1 MKISKAC
8 FSHLLKK
15 SKACFS
21 HQLKKSK
28 ACYSHKLVIGIDGN
42 EANQGNRVGV
52 GQFAFNVIEQLEKID
67 KNNSYTIYLKDR
79 PLSDLPKERPG
90 WKYSVF
96 GPSKLW
102 TQIALPFKLF
112 TQKEK
117 IDFFYSPSH
126 YAPRFSPVPTIV
138 SIMDLWHHRH
148 PEQFTK
154 KDLYQL
160 TEWEK
165 YSVNGARHIVTISE
179 FSKKEIMT
187 IYNIPA
193 EKITIAYPGFTN
205 YQLSIINDKSNLNFK
220 ILNVKNKYKIKGDYL
235 LYLGTL
241 QPKKNI
247 LGLIRAFY
255 LVIKQRENL
264 RISLVIAGKKGWLY
278 QEIFSEVKR
287 LGLEARVVFTG
298 FVSEE
303 EKPYL
308 ISGATAFVLPSFYE
322 GFGIPVLEAMGLG
335 VPVVASKGG
344 SLPEAG
350 GETAL
355 YCDPYSDQSI
365 SEAIGKV
372 LDLNEKQ
379 RDEIIKGGLRQT
391 EKFSWEKCA
400 RKVLEAIEEQ
410 NKKHV

>member
-1 MKISKAC
+1 MKI
-8 FSHLLKK
+8 
-15 SKACFS
+15 
-21 HQLKKSK
+21 SK

-52 GQFAFNVIEQLEKID
+52 GQFAFNVIDQLEKID
-67 KNNSYTIYLKDR
+67 KNNSYTIYLKER
-79 PLSDLPKERPG
+79 PLPDLPKERLG
-90 WKYSVF
+90 WKYSFF

-148 PEQFTK
+148 PEQFNK

-160 TEWEK
+160 TKWEA
-165 YSVNGARHIVTISE
+165 YSVKKASHIVTISE
-179 FSKKEIMT
+179 FSKKEIMHF
-187 IYNIPA
+187 YKIPS
-193 EKITIAYPGFTN
+193 ERITVAYPGYSHYTITN
-205 YQLSIINDKSNLNFK
+205 KDYEISK
-220 ILNVKNKYKIKGDYL
+220 VKEKYHIKNSYL

-241 QPKKNI
+241 QPKKNL
-247 LGLIRAFY
+247 LGLIRAFD

-264 RISLVIAGKKGWLY
+264 KITVVIAGKKGWLY

-287 LGLEARVVFTG
+287 LGLEEKIVFTG

-308 ISGATAFVLPSFYE
+308 ISGATSFVLPSFYE

-335 VPVVASKGG
+335 VPVIASNGG

-350 GETAL
+350 GEAAF
-355 YCDPYSDQSI
+355 YCDPYRDQSI
-365 SEAIGKV
+365 SEAIDKV

-379 RDEIIKGGLRQT
+379 RDEIIKEGLRQT
-391 EKFSWEKCA
+391 EKFSWEKCS